1 MNIFEFREYIEENL
15 EKEKFL
21 KAIQEKIIAS
31 NFEVEKEYQ
40 VPEKRIH
47 IVAENVYKQML
58 ENTYQ
63 KVLKNLNKKEKNSRE
78 AWINKISSL
87 EILDEMER
95 SLYE

>member
-21 KAIQEKIIAS
+21 KAIQERIIAS
-31 NFEVEKEYQ
+31 NIEVEKEYR
-40 VPEKRIH
+40 VPEKRIL
-47 IVAENVYKQML
+47 IVAENVYKQMI

-63 KVLKNLNKKEKNSRE
+63 KVLNSLNKKEKTSRE

>member
-1 MNIFEFREYIEENL
+1 MDIFEFRDYIEENL

-21 KAIQEKIIAS
+21 KAIQERIIAS
-31 NFEVEKEYQ
+31 NIEVEEDYR

-47 IVAENVYKQML
+47 IVAENVYKQMI

>member
-21 KAIQEKIIAS
+21 KSIQERIIAS
-31 NFEVEKEYQ
+31 NIEVEEDYR

-47 IVAENVYKQML
+47 IVAEKVYKQMI

-63 KVLKNLNKKEKNSRE
+63 KVLKNLNKKEKTSRE
-78 AWINKISSL
+78 AWINKINSL
-87 EILDEMER
+87 EVLDEMER

>member
-21 KAIQEKIIAS
+21 KAIQERIIAS
-31 NFEVEKEYQ
+31 NSEVEKEYR

-47 IVAENVYKQML
+47 IVAENVYKQMI
-58 ENTYQ
+58 ENAYQ
-63 KVLKNLNKKEKNSRE
+63 KVLKSLNKKEKISRE

-87 EILDEMER
+87 EVLEDMER

>member
-21 KAIQEKIIAS
+21 NVIEQRIISSNSEGEKD
-31 NFEVEKEYQ
+31 YQ

-47 IVAENVYKQML
+47 IVAENVYKQMI

-78 AWINKISSL
+78 V
-87 EILDEMER
+87 
-95 SLYE
+95 

>member
-21 KAIQEKIIAS
+21 KSIEQRIIAS
-31 NFEVEKEYQ
+31 NIEVEEDYR

-47 IVAENVYKQML
+47 IVAENVYKQMI

-63 KVLKNLNKKEKNSRE
+63 KVLKNLNKKEKNSRK

-95 SLYE
+95 SLYD